1 MLEPS
6 IKRLY
11 KYIRK
16 HGTRKQNLELDLHY
30 DGIHAIVED
39 IMESKGTPLPQQKR
53 RPKTIKE
60 LIQQSEGGG

>member
-16 HGTRKQNLELDLHY
+16 HGTRKQNLELDWHY
-30 DGIHAIVED
+30 DAIHAIVED
-39 IMESKGTPLPQQKR
+39 IMENKGTPLPEQKR
-53 RPKTIKE
+53 RPRTLEE
-60 LIQQSEGGG
+60 LIQQSKGGG

>member
-16 HGTRKQNLELDLHY
+16 HGTRKQNLELDWHY
-30 DGIHAIVED
+30 DAIHAIVED

-53 RPKTIKE
+53 RPK
-60 LIQQSEGGG
+60 Q